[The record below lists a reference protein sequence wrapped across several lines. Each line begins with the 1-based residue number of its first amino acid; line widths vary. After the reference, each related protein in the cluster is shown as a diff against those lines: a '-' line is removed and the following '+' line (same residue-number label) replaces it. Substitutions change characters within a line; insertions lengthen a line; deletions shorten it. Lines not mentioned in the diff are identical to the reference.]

1 MGQLLQGRSSHAA
14 GGVDSQFRRR
24 GPRRSLHGTL
34 QMFGMAFIGVGY
46 SAVVAVK
53 GTTVHSDFA
62 VHSSLGYLA
71 LALCMVQVRS
81 VGSQGR
87 SPRHSGVTTPCVS
100 CVYFAVRCRCLQV
113 P

>member
-1 MGQLLQGRSSHAA
+1 MSCGISTGSRLRRSSSACSASDLYAEYAA
-14 GGVDSQFRRR
+14 VR
-24 GPRRSLHGTL
+24 GPAIAIAKDDLLPFNVSAGSQPCAT
-34 QMFGMAFIGVGY
+34 FG
-46 SAVVAVK
+46 
-53 GTTVHSDFA
+53 